1 MDHHHFKGDRI
12 PHIRLEPDMSIEDL
26 VSMYEA
32 TGYNGRQLGIA
43 AKTYAKMIEEDA
55 TICLTVSG
63 AMTPLDLG
71 EYSSHSYSADLW
83 TGWSCTGANDHP
95 YGSIC
100 RPLYPVASYI
110 DTRSSILMS
119 GSNLMWGMRSP
130 LK

>member
-1 MDHHHFKGDRI
+1 MG
-12 PHIRLEPDMSIEDL
+12 IEDL

-63 AMTPLDLG
+63 AMTPVGFGGIFKSLIERGL
-71 EYSSHSYSADLW
+71 SS
-83 TGWSCTGANDHP
+83 
-95 YGSIC
+95 SIIFAYVFAAMPSC

-110 DTRSSILMS
+110 DTRSSIPMS